1 MKKKFQLILEK
12 YKKPFREYY
21 EQLYANKFDKLEETD
36 NFLEAYSSPKL
47 NPVEIDCLNR
57 PITRSEIESLI
68 KKKKSVQI
76 KVQDQM
82 ASQANSTK
90 HTKKNLDWSF

>member
-1 MKKKFQLILEK
+1 MKEEKQLTLKKYI
-12 YKKPFREYY
+12 YVYIYDY

-68 KKKKSVQI
+68 KKKK
-76 KVQDQM
+76 
-82 ASQANSTK
+82 
-90 HTKKNLDWSF
+90 NLYK